1 MALENYRMFH
11 DIHYIQRNSKS
22 LEDLYEFR
30 AWLVPVSSLLVESVR
45 VGTSL
50 QDQVKSFV
58 EKLKAHRGYLREGA
72 STGKQNSYFTIIKI
86 RNEMVFTINTAMTHK
101 KGAWR
106 PNGNL

>member
-1 MALENYRMFH
+1 MNVGHGWFAFRVYLWN
-11 DIHYIQRNSKS
+11 
-22 LEDLYEFR
+22 LY
-30 AWLVPVSSLLVESVR
+30 ESVR
-45 VGTSL
+45 V